1 MNKKLLQRL
10 LSKAAKSQNK
20 RGFPLVEIMV
30 SISVFSIIMVTGMGA
45 LVTITRSYQR
55 SRDQAAVTNAIHFAL
70 DSMVRDIRIGNAY
83 YADDFDPI
91 GNEEF
96 PDEYR
101 YHDSDAS
108 FVLNLMGIPDRGHL
122 RYTFDQNESPYL
134 VRYQSVDGVVGE
146 YPMLVDFG
154 DITISKALFRVVGS
168 DPSDLIQPSV
178 FVYLRGENDESGANF
193 ILQTFISQR
202 SLDVQ

>member
-10 LSKAAKSQNK
+10 LSKSAKLQNE
-20 RGFPLVEIMV
+20 RGFTLVEIMV

-83 YADDFDPI
+83 YADDFD
-91 GNEEF
+91 GLEDF
-96 PDEYR
+96 PNEYR

-122 RYTFDQNESPYL
+122 RYIFDQNQSPYL
-134 VRYQSVDGVVGE
+134 VRYQSVAGVVGE

-178 FVYLRGENDESGANF
+178 FVYLRGENDETGANF